1 MKKGELIACLAIL
14 ATALAV
20 SPAHAT
26 VLAPGGGVTVPDA
39 GFGSITYSG
48 GTVVASY
55 INEAATFDPGTS
67 GTLTTEVIKEA
78 AGTYDFLYQI
88 TATSTKSTD
97 IHQLT
102 ATDFAGPTPGYY
114 ATNVQF
120 GTAGAPFS
128 AVTAP
133 VMYGADRSTDGS
145 TIGWTFTAGTSGG
158 IAANGESYVMIVK
171 TNATS
176 YTAGSTFAIDGGMK
190 QFKSF
195 APSGVTI
202 QQVPE
207 LSTMAL
213 AGLGAMGMI
222 GYSLRRRKALGPE
235 PTPSIS
241 IAHRSL
247 RVVTIING
255 LWFKISDGECPVP

>member
-1 MKKGELIACLAIL
+1 MKKGVLIACLAIL
-14 ATALAV
+14 VTALAV

-26 VLAPGGGVTVPDA
+26 VLAPSGGVTAQDE
-39 GFGSITYSG
+39 GFGSVAYSS

-55 INEAATFDPGTS
+55 INETPTFPVGISD
-67 GTLTTEVIKEA
+67 TLATEVIKEA

-88 TATSTKSTD
+88 AVASTKTTD
-97 IHQLT
+97 IHRLT
-102 ATDFAGPTPGYY
+102 ATGFSGPTPGYY
-114 ATNVQF
+114 TTNVQF

-176 YTAGSTFAIDGGMK
+176 YTAGSTFAIGGGIM

-195 APSGVTI
+195 APSGMTI

-207 LSTMAL
+207 PSTMAL

-222 GYSLRRRKALGPE
+222 GYGLRQRKARG
-235 PTPSIS
+235 
-241 IAHRSL
+241 A
-247 RVVTIING
+247 
-255 LWFKISDGECPVP
+255 

>member
-1 MKKGELIACLAIL
+1 MKKGVLIVCLAIL

-26 VLAPGGGVTVPDA
+26 VLAPGGGVTAPDA
-39 GFGSITYSG
+39 GFGSIAYSG

-55 INEAATFDPGTS
+55 INEEPTFAAGIS

-78 AGTYDFLYQI
+78 GGSYDFLFQI
-88 TATSTKSTD
+88 TVASTKTTD
-97 IHQLT
+97 IHRLT

-114 ATNVQF
+114 TTNVQF

-145 TIGWTFTAGTSGG
+145 TIGWTFSAGTSGG
-158 IAANGESYVMIVK
+158 IAANGESYVMIVR

-176 YTAGSTFAIDGGMK
+176 YTAGSTFAIDGGMM

-207 LSTMAL
+207 PSTMAL

-222 GYSLRRRKALGPE
+222 GYGLRRCKARG
-235 PTPSIS
+235 
-241 IAHRSL
+241 A
-247 RVVTIING
+247 
-255 LWFKISDGECPVP
+255 